1 MEERVTETQ
10 VLIIGGGIAGTAMA
24 REFSKYKVDVCLV
37 EKEPAAGFGISKGS
51 QGCLHGGVAIYA
63 SRLVK
68 WFDRSED
75 VAGYIRAPL
84 HFKEKLNIAGRPM
97 FLELEPFLKAKIYKC
112 GLLYFAYGEAE
123 MRALELIKEETD
135 KLGFKGIAL
144 WDRNQIRDLEP
155 GIDCSKRIGAI
166 YDPEDYTIFPTE
178 WCMAFAENAE
188 QNGAHIF
195 FNTEVTGIEE
205 KNGYYLVK
213 TNNGSIKAEWVIN
226 AAGLFSNEIAA
237 MVEKIDW
244 TFFLF
249 EHQFLVLEN
258 RDYLKTMLFEMP
270 IPLQPR
276 LMIPTPEGNMLGG
289 ATMYQHTD
297 KEKKDLFTTKEGLD
311 HIAEIPQSFI
321 PGVPW
326 KKKIIRSFKGYLHFN
341 TRNPDDYLIY
351 WPRERFLNLIVCPP
365 GLAPSTA
372 LAQEAVK
379 MLGDKGLALVEKSD
393 FNPYRDKEPRFI
405 ELPTEE
411 KNEKIRANPAYG
423 HIICRCE
430 KGSEQEVRDA
440 VRRGVK
446 TLDEMRVV
454 VRTGMG
460 RCQGGFCTSRVLQ
473 IMSEELGVSPLE
485 IKQKSG
491 NSYILKHETKELRG
505 RGKAAS

>member
-1 MEERVTETQ
+1 MGERASETQ
-10 VLIIGGGIAGTAMA
+10 VLIIGGGIVGTAIA

-37 EKEPAAGFGISKGS
+37 EKEPAAGFGITKGS
-51 QGCLHGGVAIYA
+51 QGCLHGGVALYG

-84 HFKEKLNIAGRPM
+84 HRKEKLNIAGRPI

-112 GLLYFAYGEAE
+112 GLLYFAYDKTE
-123 MRALELIKEETD
+123 MRALEIMKEEAE
-135 KLGFKGIAL
+135 KLGFENVAL

-155 GIDCSKRIGAI
+155 GVDCSKRIGAI

-178 WCMAFAENAE
+178 WSIAFAENAR
-188 QNGAHIF
+188 QNGAHTL

-205 KNGYYLVK
+205 KKGYYLVK
-213 TNNGSIKAEWVIN
+213 TNNGPIKAEWVIN
-226 AAGLFSNEIAA
+226 AAGLFADEIAA
-237 MVEKIDW
+237 MVERIDW
-244 TFFLF
+244 SFFLF

-258 RDYLKTMLFEMP
+258 RGYLKTMLFEMP
-270 IPLQPR
+270 IPFQPR
-276 LMIPTPEGNMLGG
+276 LMIPTPEGNILGG

-297 KEKKDLFTTKEGLD
+297 KEKRDLFTTREGLD

-326 KKKIIRSFKGYLHFN
+326 NKKIIRSFKGYLHFN

-365 GLAPSTA
+365 GLAPSAA

-379 MLGDKGLALVEKSD
+379 MLGEKGLALVAKSD

-405 ELPTEE
+405 ELSTEE
-411 KNEKIRANPAYG
+411 KNQKIRANPAYG
-423 HIICRCE
+423 HIVCRCE
-430 KGSEQEVRDA
+430 KGSEQEVREA
-440 VRRGVK
+440 VRKGVR

-473 IMSEELGVSPLE
+473 IMAEELGVSPLE
-485 IKQKSG
+485 IRQRGG
-491 NSYILKHETKELRG
+491 NSYILKSETKELRG
-505 RGKAAS
+505 KGKAAS